1 MKITLQYFDGCPNWK
16 LMEQRLAQALVEAQ
30 VAGAEMVRERV
41 ESPEEAV
48 RLGFRGSPT
57 VLIDG
62 KDPFASEWDS
72 VGLACRVYRTANGED
87 GLPSVEELR
96 TALVPMGGLGV
107 GELGELLVDEIRGAA
122 FRRLIRTCSA
132 ASIEDLATDLGRS
145 VEEVGRRVD
154 QLGRLGRVRLDNRGR
169 VTGSGGLS
177 IGPDRHKIELD
188 GRKFWTWCAYDIVG
202 IFGALRA
209 SGEARSTSP
218 SSGAALE
225 VHFRDGRPL
234 AAELVLFRPDVTH
247 LTCCSSVY
255 DEWCPN
261 SNFFESE
268 GAAWTW
274 SRGRGLQGRVLTLEE
289 ASVLA
294 TKEWEQL
301 AGGLSI

>member
-1 MKITLQYFDGCPNWK
+1 MRITLQYFDGCPNWK

-107 GELGELLVDEIRGAA
+107 GELG
-122 FRRLIRTCSA
+122 
-132 ASIEDLATDLGRS
+132 
-145 VEEVGRRVD
+145 
-154 QLGRLGRVRLDNRGR
+154 
-169 VTGSGGLS
+169 
-177 IGPDRHKIELD
+177 
-188 GRKFWTWCAYDIVG
+188 TWCAYDVVG

-218 SSGAALE
+218 SSGTALE
-225 VHFRDGRPL
+225 VHFQDGRPL
-234 AAELVLFRPDVTH
+234 AAELVLFRPDLAH
-247 LTCCSSVY
+247 LSCCRSVY

-268 GAAWTW
+268 EAAW
-274 SRGRGLQGRVLTLEE
+274 
-289 ASVLA
+289 
-294 TKEWEQL
+294 
-301 AGGLSI
+301 